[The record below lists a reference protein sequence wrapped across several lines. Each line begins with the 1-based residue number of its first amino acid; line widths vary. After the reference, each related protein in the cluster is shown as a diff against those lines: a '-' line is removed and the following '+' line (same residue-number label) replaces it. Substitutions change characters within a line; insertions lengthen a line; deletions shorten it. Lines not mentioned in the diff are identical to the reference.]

1 MAGGVQRSTE
11 RALGGNASLQELA
24 QVAVLHVLEHG
35 TQRTL
40 VLAAADSQQ
49 ADDVGVLQT
58 SRRPRVLVKL
68 RPIRTTAAGGGA
80 AVELEVSARR
90 SATLPGRPLCAGGVY
105 GRSSPVSL
113 CSLSLRGPPGALHSD
128 VYWPAQPLLR
138 MVPGPGTDYQRPSD
152 HQNCRS
158 LHSSA
163 SSRPTCSCTVSCI
176 QSSGAVVTA
185 QIWSVG
191 VEFNAPLDT
200 I

>member
-35 TQRTL
+35 TQRTP

-90 SATLPGRPLCAGGVY
+90 SATLPGRPLCRRRLRTAVATLALQSPGPSWCPGL
-105 GRSSPVSL
+105 GRL
-113 CSLSLRGPPGALHSD
+113 LACA
-128 VYWPAQPLLR
+128 ALLR
-138 MVPGPGTDYQRPSD
+138 MAPRPGTDYQRPSD
-152 HQNCRS
+152 HRNCRS

>member
-90 SATLPGRPLCAGGVY
+90 SAT
-105 GRSSPVSL
+105 S
-113 CSLSLRGPPGALHSD
+113 PGAPTSVCRRRLGTVVASLALQSPGPSSWCPGLGRLLASA
-128 VYWPAQPLLR
+128 VLLR
-138 MVPGPGTDYQRPSD
+138 MTPGPGTDYQRPSD

-163 SSRPTCSCTVSCI
+163 SSRPTRLL
-176 QSSGAVVTA
+176 QH
-185 QIWSVG
+185 
-191 VEFNAPLDT
+191 
-200 I
+200 

>member
-68 RPIRTTAAGGGA
+68 RP
-80 AVELEVSARR
+80 
-90 SATLPGRPLCAGGVY
+90 
-105 GRSSPVSL
+105 
-113 CSLSLRGPPGALHSD
+113 
-128 VYWPAQPLLR
+128 
-138 MVPGPGTDYQRPSD
+138 
-152 HQNCRS
+152 
-158 LHSSA
+158 
-163 SSRPTCSCTVSCI
+163 
-176 QSSGAVVTA
+176 GAVVM
-185 QIWSVG
+185 
-191 VEFNAPLDT
+191 F
-200 I
+200 